1 MEAKVNSYGTPQK
14 YNYNKAKRENVE
26 DLNVD
31 EAYITGEYDV
41 ELGEDPSEI
50 QVRVLCSYH

>member
-50 QVRVLCSYH
+50 QVRVLCS